1 MFDVRGAL
9 TLNIDLPFII
19 VISIFIFVIVYV
31 IYVYNVTG
39 DILQYSK
46 RTQHNE
52 EENKSDC

>member
-1 MFDVRGAL
+1 MFDLRGAL

-39 DILQYSK
+39 DILKYPK
-46 RTQHNE
+46 RTQHNK

>member
-1 MFDVRGAL
+1 MFDLRGAL
-9 TLNIDLPFII
+9 TLNNDLPFII

-39 DILQYSK
+39 DILQYPK
-46 RTQHNE
+46 RTQHNK